1 MKRTLSVRKVSKGNA
16 THVEID
22 LYYSKGGMNYFTG
35 NVEPRGIYISVS
47 PVIIG
52 TFGTNGVTKSF
63 SAFSGIKQCLY
74 QMNRFNQK
82 TLDTFEV
89 EQVKIDELLSVVL
102 NKNHL
107 ELEALEK

>member
-1 MKRTLSVRKVSKGNA
+1 
-16 THVEID
+16 
-22 LYYSKGGMNYFTG
+22 
-35 NVEPRGIYISVS
+35 
-47 PVIIG
+47 
-52 TFGTNGVTKSF
+52 
-63 SAFSGIKQCLY
+63 
-74 QMNRFNQK
+74 MNRFNQK